1 MQIYLERDAFCSR
14 LHQALQRQAPTA
26 LKAAALT
33 REFNRRYAG
42 TPVTLHAARRWLLGE
57 AIPAQDKLRVLADW
71 LGVTAEWL
79 RFGQGQTVVQRCET
93 EVAVDY
99 QLMRE
104 ITALSDAHQQ
114 VVREMIKLL
123 KRAES
128 PNQT

>member
-14 LHQALQRQAPTA
+14 LHQALQRQAPAA

-42 TPVTLHAARRWLLGE
+42 TPITLHAARRWLLGE
-57 AIPAQDKLRVLADW
+57 TIPAQDKLRVLADW

-79 RFGQGQTVVQRCET
+79 RFGQGQTVAPVRES

-104 ITALSDAHQQ
+104 ISALTEAHQQ

-128 PNQT
+128 PNQA

>member
-14 LHQALQRQAPTA
+14 LHQALQRQAPQA

-42 TPVTLHAARRWLLGE
+42 TPITLHAARRWLLGE

-79 RFGQGQTVVQRCET
+79 RFGQGQTFAQAREP

-104 ITALSDAHQQ
+104 ITALTEAHQQ
-114 VVREMIKLL
+114 VVREIIKLL

-128 PNQT
+128 PNQE